1 MEDGC
6 FLASMA
12 PTFPRFGASRKPRAI
27 QAIQTCSVSSVS
39 CTYNGVP
46 GSDPRLVVSGGGGGG
61 GESNPHTTS
70 TVGGNGGNA
79 GATSTVTGPG
89 AGGSGTDSG
98 NGVSGANAGLAN
110 SAGAAVA
117 GSGSANCSGG
127 TGGVGTPGSG
137 GNGQKRTRAPP
148 RMEAAEE
155 AAGWA
160 DRAAVLVTAAS
171 VAPGAG
177 GGGGAGASFAEAT
190 ATGVS
195 VTTAGSTAPEVIIT
209 ATIVVPQTISF
220 MSTAPSGATVGG
232 PTYTVMA
239 TGGASGNPVMFTID
253 PSSTSG
259 CSVAGSVVSFPGP
272 PGSCVIDANQAGNAD
287 YFAASQAQQSFAV
300 APATQIL
307 TFVSTPPPTA
317 TVGGPNY
324 TVMATGGGSGNPVVF
339 SIDPFS
345 TSGCMIVGAVVT
357 FPGSIGTCVIDANQ
371 AGNSDYLAAPQAQ
384 QSFSVGPATQVIAFV
399 STPPP
404 GVAVGYFTY
413 TVTAAGGA
421 SGNPVTFTIDPSSTS
436 GCLIAGAV
444 VSFPGPPGS
453 CVIDANQ
460 AGNTDYLPATRAQ
473 QSFTVG
479 AGSGGG
485 GCLLPFPQF
494 TPAATAHA

>member
-1 MEDGC
+1 
-6 FLASMA
+6 
-12 PTFPRFGASRKPRAI
+12 
-27 QAIQTCSVSSVS
+27 
-39 CTYNGVP
+39 
-46 GSDPRLVVSGGGGGG
+46 
-61 GESNPHTTS
+61 
-70 TVGGNGGNA
+70 
-79 GATSTVTGPG
+79 VTGPG
-89 AGGSGTDSG
+89 AGGSGTDAG
-98 NGVSGANAGLAN
+98 NGVTGTGAGLAN
-110 SAGAAVA
+110 SAASAVA

-137 GNGQKRTRAPP
+137 GNGQNAH
-148 RMEAAEE
+148 
-155 AAGWA
+155 AG
-160 DRAAVLVTAAS
+160 AS
-171 VAPGAG
+171 SNGGGGGGGWVGGSGGGAGDCPFGNASGAG
-177 GGGGAGASFAEAT
+177 GGGGAGASFAETA

-485 GCLLPFPQF
+485 GCLLPFPRF
-494 TPAATAHA
+494 TSPSTIQVVAGKRFAVHVTSAGCPMPSVKTPNTLPKYVRFLAPVNGSAVLVGTAKIPVGTYVIILTAVNSDGTATQDFMLVITAG